1 MEIEGLVRVLLADQ
15 GTMGDLLNA
24 IESTREAMWASYS
37 DGTSLVREYLDGQGP
52 FPQRGHLIALLV
64 RFGNDFA
71 ETVLDWC
78 DLAEAEIRSWPQV
91 ADVGLTDSAR
101 QHLAAQIS
109 AYERR
114 AARRSQAITGPDT
127 DRGYLRSGRGA

>member
-1 MEIEGLVRVLLADQ
+1 MATPPAGPQLEIEGLLRLLLADQ
-15 GTMGDLLNA
+15 GTTADLVQA

-37 DGTSLVREYLDGQGP
+37 EGTGVVREYLNGEGP
-52 FPQRGHLIALLV
+52 FPQRAHLFALLV
-64 RFGNDFA
+64 KFGSDFA

-101 QHLAAQIS
+101 QHMEAQVRS
-109 AYERR
+109 YERR
-114 AARRSQAITGPDT
+114 AERRPGNQRAR
-127 DRGYLRSGRGA
+127 